1 VKRKLGASGQPE
13 SHDGLFGVHE
23 QPDKNPPCSTPN
35 HPLMRNID
43 TDFVCEKPG
52 LYLYAHHPPT
62 TGRTVMEA
70 RPKNMST
77 TLPHIKPALTD
88 PAAAGA
94 PPSRCHCQCAPTTP
108 PHCSRTCTTPPPWRC
123 HCQRA
128 PTTLPNYPR
137 TSTAPTTSR
146 CHCQRARP
154 TQRHTT
160 ASAYTKATGLTP
172 ATIRRRTRR
181 GC

>member
-1 VKRKLGASGQPE
+1 MEQVSSQSQATGG
-13 SHDGLFGVHE
+13 FGVRE

-35 HPLMRNID
+35 NPLTRNID
-43 TDFVCEKPG
+43 IEFVCEKPS
-52 LYLYAHHPPT
+52 LFVCPPTPPT
-62 TGRTVMEA
+62 TRRTVMVA
-70 RPKNMST
+70 YPSNLST
-77 TLPHIKPALTD
+77 TLPHVKTVLTD

-108 PHCSRTCTTPPPWRC
+108 PHCSRTFTSPPPWRC

-128 PTTLPNYPR
+128 PTTLPHCPR

-146 CHCQRARP
+146 CHCQRARL

-160 ASAYTKATGLTP
+160 ASAYTLTTGLTP
-172 ATIRRRTRR
+172 VAITRRTRR
-181 GC
+181 GR